1 MRVSDAPPRRSA
13 TRSGAR
19 DTALIASFT
28 ALIAVLGLP
37 GALTLA
43 SGVPVTLQTL
53 GVMLAGSILGPRRAM
68 ASVALLLVLV
78 ALGLPLLAGGRG
90 GLAVFAGPSVGYLIG
105 WVAGAGVIGW
115 LVARKLPTY
124 PLWWG
129 GLANVIGGI
138 VVVYAIGIPVQ
149 AFILGTSGVVA
160 TAIAATAYLPG
171 DVIKVVIATGAAA
184 AVHRAYPNLL
194 DPHRVTRD

>member
-1 MRVSDAPPRRSA
+1 VRVSNGSPVHSPP
-13 TRSGAR
+13 RSGAR
-19 DTALIASFT
+19 DIALIASFT

-43 SGVPVTLQTL
+43 SGVPITLQTL
-53 GVMLAGSILGPRRAM
+53 GVMLAGSILGPRKAL

-105 WVAGAGVIGW
+105 WIVGAGVIGW
-115 LVARKLPTY
+115 LVTMKLPRY

-129 GLANVIGGI
+129 ALANVIGGI
-138 VVVYAIGIPVQ
+138 AVVYAIGIPVQ
-149 AFILGTSGVVA
+149 AFVLGTYGVVA
-160 TAIAATAYLPG
+160 TAIAATVYLPG
-171 DVIKVVIATGAAA
+171 DAIKVVIATIAAA
-184 AVHRAYPNLL
+184 AVHRAYPDLL
-194 DPHRVTRD
+194 DTHRVHS